1 MRVQE
6 EKALSERES
15 RVDKTTILG
24 YEIDMETA
32 VKAVELPK
40 SSIQQQ
46 TYDLFIKVSTGLI
59 GPEII
64 RSRLENH
71 LGLRGFP
78 TELSQGRDILK
89 LSDDAAQEAMKILP
103 RLYHPRPGA
112 KRLVKLI

>member
-6 EKALSERES
+6 ERASSERES
-15 RVDKTTILG
+15 RVDKIAVLG

-32 VKAVELPK
+32 GKAVELSK
-40 SSIQQQ
+40 DSIQQQ
-46 TYDLFIKVSTGLI
+46 AYDLFITVSTGLFA
-59 GPEII
+59 PEII